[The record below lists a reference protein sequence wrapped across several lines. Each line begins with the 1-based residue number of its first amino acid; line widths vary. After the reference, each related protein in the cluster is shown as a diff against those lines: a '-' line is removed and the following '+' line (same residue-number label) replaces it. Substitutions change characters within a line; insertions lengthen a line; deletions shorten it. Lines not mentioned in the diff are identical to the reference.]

1 MDHPTRRFLLGSA
14 AALSASALCPPAFW
28 PRPAAA
34 RALTHNF
41 VVIGD
46 WGRQG
51 HYQQRALGAR
61 MGQVAADFGSLYT
74 VSLGDNFYDD
84 GVTSVDDPNWD
95 LSFESI
101 YRAPSLRTPWRV
113 ILGNHDYRGNVA
125 AQLEYG
131 RARDSRW
138 SLPARYYTRI
148 EHLPDGSPAE
158 FFFIDTSPFISTYR
172 GTKVDIA
179 GQDTARQV
187 AWLDRELGRSR
198 AVWKIVIGHHPIH
211 TAEGRFDEP
220 DLIAAILP
228 VLKRH
233 GVTIYVNGHIH
244 NLQYIERDGIHFI
257 NNGAGSRVDP
267 VGAPQPGGFTAPD
280 QHGFMTVS
288 LDRDRFDFSFI
299 NLDGRRIF
307 GRTVPRLA

>member
-1 MDHPTRRFLLGSA
+1 MPSLTRRALLGA
-14 AALSASALCPPAFW
+14 AAAWPVSSSFDAL
-28 PRPAAA
+28 RPAAA

-51 HYQQRALGAR
+51 HYQQRELGAR
-61 MGQVAADFGSLYT
+61 MGQVAAEFGSLYT

-84 GVTSVDDPNWD
+84 GVISVDDPNWA
-95 LSFESI
+95 LSFEEI

-113 ILGNHDYRGNVA
+113 ILGNHDYRGDVE
-125 AQLEYG
+125 AQLAYG
-131 RARDSRW
+131 RARDGRW
-138 SLPARYYTRI
+138 HLPARYYSQTDI
-148 EHLPDGSPAE
+148 LPDGSSAE
-158 FFFIDTSPFISTYR
+158 FFFIDTSPFISAYR
-172 GTKVDIA
+172 GTKVNIG

-187 AWLDRELGRSR
+187 AWLDGALGASR
-198 AVWKIVIGHHPIH
+198 ATWKIVIGHHPIH

-228 VLKRH
+228 LLKRH

-244 NLQYIERDGIHFI
+244 NLQYLEKDGIHFI

-267 VGAPQPGGFTAPD
+267 VAASLPGGFTAPGE
-280 QHGFMTVS
+280 HGFMTVS
-288 LDRDRFDFSFI
+288 LDRQSFDFAFI
-299 NLDGRRIF
+299 GLEGQRLFGRRI
-307 GRTVPRLA
+307 PRVA